1 MSLRSR
7 LYLSLW
13 RYNRRQM
20 SFCCSVETHFGR
32 ERAER
37 DLRDY
42 RRGRT
47 PGVTKLL
54 TAELLRQPLAG
65 KHLLDIGAGIA
76 AVTMELGS
84 SEAASA
90 TIVEASPAFLE
101 IAEREIKARYGSRP
115 VQFFRGDFTQIAET
129 VPAAD
134 VTILDRVVCCYPDAE
149 ALLSGAAA
157 HTREILAFSYP
168 RDRWDVWLVLG
179 YENFMRRW
187 KRNEF
192 QTFVHSPGKMAEV
205 VERAGFVRVASR
217 GTFVWKVEIYKRGKD

>member
-1 MSLRSR
+1 MT
-7 LYLSLW
+7 
-13 RYNRRQM
+13 
-20 SFCCSVETHFGR
+20 FCCAVEAHFGK

-54 TAELLRQPLAG
+54 IAELLRQPLAG

-76 AVTMELGS
+76 AVTMGLGA

-101 IAEREIKARYGSRP
+101 IAERELKQRYGSRP

-129 VPAAD
+129 VPKAD
-134 VTILDRVVCCYPDAE
+134 ITILDRVVCCYPNAE
-149 ALLSGAAA
+149 ALLSAAA
-157 HTREILAFSYP
+157 ARTQEILAFSYP
-168 RDRWDVWLVLG
+168 RDRWDVRMVLG
-179 YENFMRRW
+179 YENFMRRR
-187 KRNEF
+187 KENEF
-192 QTFVHSPGKMAEV
+192 QTFVHLPRKMEKA
-205 VERAGFVRVASR
+205 VERAGFVHVASR
-217 GTFVWKVEIYKRGKD
+217 GTFVWKAEIWRRRTE

>member
-1 MSLRSR
+1 
-7 LYLSLW
+7 
-13 RYNRRQM
+13 M

-42 RRGRT
+42 RRGRA

-54 TAELLRQPLAG
+54 TAELMRQPLAG

-101 IAEREIKARYGSRP
+101 IAQREIKERYGSRP
-115 VQFFRGDFTQIAET
+115 VHFFRGDFTEIAEK

-134 VTILDRVVCCYPDAE
+134 VTILDRVVCCCPGAKT
-149 ALLSGAAA
+149 LLAAA
-157 HTREILAFSYP
+157 AEQTKEILAFSYP
-168 RDRWDVWLVLG
+168 RDRWDVRAVLG
-179 YENFMRRW
+179 YENFMRRR
-187 KRNEF
+187 KGNEF
-192 QTFVHSPGKMAEV
+192 QTFVHSPQKMAEV
-205 VERAGFVRVASR
+205 VERAGFVRAASR
-217 GTFVWKVEIYKRGKD
+217 GTFVWRVEIYKRQGA